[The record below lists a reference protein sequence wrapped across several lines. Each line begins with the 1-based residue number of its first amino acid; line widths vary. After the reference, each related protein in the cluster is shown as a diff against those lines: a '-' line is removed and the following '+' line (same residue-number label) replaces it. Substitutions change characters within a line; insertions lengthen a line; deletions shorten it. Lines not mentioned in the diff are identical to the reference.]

1 MAYSQKEL
9 AERLNKLSHSQNKL
23 AYPQNELA
31 RRLSEL
37 SYSQNQ
43 LADSQNKL
51 THPQKELAER
61 LSKLSYPQNELARRL
76 NELFQSPKGTIIHKT
91 TKPLGTSTRVQEI
104 AKVPEQQISIRGRRY
119 IRPPRVLLN
128 GEITKL

>member
-1 MAYSQKEL
+1 MTDSQKEL
-9 AERLNKLSHSQNKL
+9 AERLSKLSHSQNKL
-23 AYPQNELA
+23 AYPQKELA
-31 RRLSEL
+31 ERLSEL

-76 NELFQSPKGTIIHKT
+76 NELFQDPKRSVIHKT
-91 TKPLGTSTRVQEI
+91 FSFSSSPRSRIRQTTLLDAMTYP
-104 AKVPEQQISIRGRRY
+104 SI
-119 IRPPRVLLN
+119 PS
-128 GEITKL
+128 